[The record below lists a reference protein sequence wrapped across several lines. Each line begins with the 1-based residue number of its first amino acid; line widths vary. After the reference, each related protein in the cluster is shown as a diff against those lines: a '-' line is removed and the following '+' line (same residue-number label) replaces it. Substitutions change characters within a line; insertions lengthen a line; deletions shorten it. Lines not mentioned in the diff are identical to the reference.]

1 MFLSLRYPTTLI
13 QGLIKLYACMNLHSA
28 DLCFR
33 RFLSTYILLNN
44 FSQNGGT
51 LTQNPCSDTFCVV
64 AERINVRVRNI
75 IR

>member
-1 MFLSLRYPTTLI
+1 MFSPISVDLRI
-13 QGLIKLYACMNLHSA
+13 VKI
-28 DLCFR
+28 
-33 RFLSTYILLNN
+33 

-64 AERINVRVRNI
+64 AERINVRVKNI